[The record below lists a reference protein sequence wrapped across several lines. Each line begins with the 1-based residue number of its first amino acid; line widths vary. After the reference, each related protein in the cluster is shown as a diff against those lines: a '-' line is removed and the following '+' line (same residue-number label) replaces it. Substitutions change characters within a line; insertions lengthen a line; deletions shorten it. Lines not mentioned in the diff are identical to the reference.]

1 MNTTSKVPGMSGL
14 TPKPRPRKV
23 GDSKV
28 TIPIKKTS
36 ALGPSELMLRGFEE
50 SEKIAARVES
60 AKHLARTTPGVWKR
74 IRGNRRRRG
83 SMLCRIGIHHWS
95 AWDIQ
100 PGAFRDVEKHCRRC
114 GRSVRARWARPH
126 SEATTTRGG
135 SRKSH
140 TRAVSRSDPG
150 PRSPN
155 PAKGPPTAI
164 GRVIWMVIAATG
176 VLLISAA
183 LVGPGASAG
192 EHTVIGV
199 TAVTDFMVTVDGV
212 ELPGSPVR
220 SDAIG
225 ILMFS
230 VPGAGPGSVFFG
242 PIGSGAPG
250 LVCKES
256 PR

>member
-1 MNTTSKVPGMSGL
+1 M
-14 TPKPRPRKV
+14 
-23 GDSKV
+23 
-28 TIPIKKTS
+28 
-36 ALGPSELMLRGFEE
+36 
-50 SEKIAARVES
+50 
-60 AKHLARTTPGVWKR
+60 
-74 IRGNRRRRG
+74 
-83 SMLCRIGIHHWS
+83 
-95 AWDIQ
+95 
-100 PGAFRDVEKHCRRC
+100 
-114 GRSVRARWARPH
+114 
-126 SEATTTRGG
+126 
-135 SRKSH
+135 
-140 TRAVSRSDPG
+140 
-150 PRSPN
+150 
-155 PAKGPPTAI
+155 
-164 GRVIWMVIAATG
+164 WMVIAATG

-212 ELPGSPVR
+212 ELPGSPAR